1 MEPQIIN
8 YYNHKNVLCKI
19 CSRIGHTSGSF
30 PNVGMAKIGTK
41 EKKEDKV
48 DGLVF
53 NVTSFSPQKKR
64 GMEPQKKESK
74 GGEINYPTD
83 DFLMNDKPK
92 KKRGRK
98 PKKDKDD
105 DPISSIIFT
114 DSDDEFIIDEDYKR
128 IIRPTRE
135 IEQEDIDMVV
145 NYTGVERD
153 VAEEVIQENGGDPVL
168 AIMKLPLKDSIKKD
182 ISYPNLSEGDGGIL
196 TKKTTYLYDLLER
209 DFIPTEVYSNI
220 ISQLKKHKSNID
232 MNDLSYKTIRE
243 ILKQLRYKK
252 YYVHIPH
259 IINMLNG
266 KKAPIPKEP
275 IFFP

>member
-1 MEPQIIN
+1 
-8 YYNHKNVLCKI
+8 
-19 CSRIGHTSGSF
+19 
-30 PNVGMAKIGTK
+30 
-41 EKKEDKV
+41 
-48 DGLVF
+48 
-53 NVTSFSPQKKR
+53 
-64 GMEPQKKESK
+64 MEPQKKESK

-196 TKKTTYLYDLLER
+196 TKKTTYYTNHGQCQESLQFE
-209 DFIPTEVYSNI
+209 
-220 ISQLKKHKSNID
+220 
-232 MNDLSYKTIRE
+232 LSTDNT
-243 ILKQLRYKK
+243 L
-252 YYVHIPH
+252 
-259 IINMLNG
+259 
-266 KKAPIPKEP
+266 
-275 IFFP
+275 

>member
-19 CSRIGHTSGSF
+19 CSRKGHTSGSC

-114 DSDDEFIIDEDYKR
+114 DSDDEFIIDEDNKQFIVKDKNTIDYTETLKGEVYRIYKKDFELLGYDKNSYCIKEYEKR
-128 IIRPTRE
+128 IEKVTTRE
-135 IEQEDIDMVV
+135 K
-145 NYTGVERD
+145 G
-153 VAEEVIQENGGDPVL
+153 A
-168 AIMKLPLKDSIKKD
+168 K
-182 ISYPNLSEGDGGIL
+182 
-196 TKKTTYLYDLLER
+196 
-209 DFIPTEVYSNI
+209 
-220 ISQLKKHKSNID
+220 
-232 MNDLSYKTIRE
+232 
-243 ILKQLRYKK
+243 
-252 YYVHIPH
+252 
-259 IINMLNG
+259 
-266 KKAPIPKEP
+266 
-275 IFFP
+275 